1 MVVSPAVKSPTSL
14 PTTPQMEFLHA
25 SLALLASMVLVLAGM
40 VGWLYWQQ
48 TRLFQNMNSII
59 MVIGELTRPP
69 PPMEEELVDLVGLS
83 EKVGE
88 TITELK
94 EATAAPAEEDDRA
107 SVEPEAPKTEVV
119 EGPPAPLDTDGL
131 ESKSKKELQDLL
143 MKRGI
148 PFGKQDT
155 KSGLISLLKAT
166 A

>member
-1 MVVSPAVKSPTSL
+1 
-14 PTTPQMEFLHA
+14 MEFLHA

-48 TRLFQNMNSII
+48 TRLFQNLNSVI

-69 PPMEEELVDLVGLS
+69 PEEDLTELVTLS

-88 TITELK
+88 SIAEVK
-94 EATAAPAEEDDRA
+94 EAAATPPAEEDDRA
-107 SVEPEAPKTEVV
+107 SVEAETSGVDVV

-131 ESKSKKELQDLL
+131 ESKSKKELQEILT
-143 MKRGI
+143 KRGI

-155 KSGLISLLKAT
+155 KSGLLSLLKAT

>member
-1 MVVSPAVKSPTSL
+1 
-14 PTTPQMEFLHA
+14 MEFLHA

-48 TRLFQNMNSII
+48 TRLFQNMNSVI

-69 PPMEEELVDLVGLS
+69 PPEEDLTELVTLS

-88 TITELK
+88 SIAEVK
-94 EATAAPAEEDDRA
+94 EAAAPVEEDDRA
-107 SVEPEAPKTEVV
+107 SVEAEPASVNVV

-131 ESKSKKELQDLL
+131 ESKSKKELQELL
-143 MKRGI
+143 TKRGI
-148 PFGKQDT
+148 PFGKTDT
-155 KSGLISLLKAT
+155 KSGLLSLLKAT